1 MVMKNGYYGRI
12 RAQILIFDSKKQ
24 FSKTSEILI
33 IIYFIFNL
41 FYFINYN
48 LFIL

>member
-24 FSKTSEILI
+24 FSKTSEISYFLI
-33 IIYFIFNL
+33 LNL
-41 FYFINYN
+41 GKFCFA
-48 LFIL
+48 